1 MYRQRRSISDV
12 LPVKIAIQHFVRHV
26 YLSKSWATKYI
37 NVWNTIAEITRAY
50 KQPYHHQSKRVEY
63 HFYIL
68 AKRQEIEEIVDS
80 GPGPK
85 KFLKTKKQF

>member
-37 NVWNTIAEITRAY
+37 DVWNTIAEITRAY
-50 KQPYHHQSKRVEY
+50 TQPYHHQAKRVVMPKY
-63 HFYIL
+63 AVKT
-68 AKRQEIEEIVDS
+68 AKYK
-80 GPGPK
+80 GNP
-85 KFLKTKKQF
+85 